1 MMKKTL
7 LTVIAIAAIALCAC
21 QTQGNKIGA
30 NATDIGGKTWTD
42 GFEFSDSTAREAPCM
57 RAACCSCLCLQKRD
71 LSLPKVSE
79 A

>member
-42 GFEFSDSTAREAPCM
+42 G
-57 RAACCSCLCLQKRD
+57 
-71 LSLPKVSE
+71 
-79 A
+79 

>member
-30 NATDIGGKTWTD
+30 NATDIGGKTWTEMTKTPYKQSSSRTQTRRLIS
-42 GFEFSDSTAREAPCM
+42 GNLLFLNTY
-57 RAACCSCLCLQKRD
+57 QKR
-71 LSLPKVSE
+71 SN
-79 A
+79 